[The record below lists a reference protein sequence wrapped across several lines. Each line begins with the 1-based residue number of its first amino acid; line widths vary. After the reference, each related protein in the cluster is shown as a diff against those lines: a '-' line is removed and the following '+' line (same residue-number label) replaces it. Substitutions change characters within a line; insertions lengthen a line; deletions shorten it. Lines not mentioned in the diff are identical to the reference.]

1 MDDSKGFVRFDLDEY
16 IEQNGFDRVEHDA
29 GVQKMLRT
37 HKLFGLREL
46 RILSA
51 RLNAQASGKNSE
63 VYPALTEDELEELM
77 TMELGLIAAR
87 VENLG
92 GKLALQVQLSDEQF
106 SFPITEA
113 FPGRLL
119 PSLAVGNPLPD

>member
-16 IEQNGFDRVEHDA
+16 IEQNGFDRAEHDA

-37 HKLFGLREL
+37 HKLFALREL

-51 RLNAQASGKNSE
+51 RLNAQASGKTSE
-63 VYPALTEDELEELM
+63 VYPALKEDELEELM

-87 VENLG
+87 VEGLG
-92 GKLALQVQLSDEQF
+92 GKLTIKVDLGDEELR
-106 SFPITEA
+106 FPIWV
-113 FPGRLL
+113 
-119 PSLAVGNPLPD
+119 LASGEYLS